1 MIEVNLR
8 PGGKKRG
15 SRGPRFSLK
24 LPSSGGFG
32 WDVWVLGSS
41 VVVLAAAVAGV
52 FLHLGQSSRRG
63 ELDVRIEAARADS
76 ATYADLIL
84 DNDALMA
91 RQNSIAQRVQII
103 QEIDGDRYVWSHIM
117 DEVARA
123 LPDFLWL
130 TNILQVSLGDEL
142 QFRIEGRAGNHIAL
156 TQFMENLAASLF
168 IRNVELLSTAQVIE
182 ESGSGASRVV
192 YSFQL
197 EAFFER
203 PPAELLETVPL
214 FNASSA
220 GQ

>member
-24 LPSSGGFG
+24 LPSFGGLG
-32 WDVWVLGSS
+32 RDLWVLGSS
-41 VVVLAAAVAGV
+41 VVVLAAAGAGV
-52 FLHLGQSSRRG
+52 FLYITNLSLRG
-63 ELDVRIEAARADS
+63 ELEVRIEEARADS
-76 ATYADLIL
+76 ALYADLIL
-84 DNDALMA
+84 QNDALMA
-91 RQNSIAQRVQII
+91 RRDSIAQRVQII
-103 QEIDGDRYVWSHIM
+103 QEIDGDRYVWPHIM

-130 TNILQVSLGDEL
+130 TTILQVSLGDEL
-142 QFRIEGRAGNHIAL
+142 QFRVEGRAGNHIAL
-156 TQFMENLAASLF
+156 TQFMENLGASLF
-168 IRNVELLSTAQVIE
+168 IRNVELLSTAQVID
-182 ESGSGASRVV
+182 ESVPDARRVV

-203 PPAELLETVPL
+203 PAAELLETVPL